1 MFGREKIF
9 LKVLGI
15 VQPKAVNKKTLQ
27 LKTGKTNHK
36 KGIREGGENG
46 GKALILIHQLKK
58 CC

>member
-27 LKTGKTNHK
+27 LKTGKTNHEK
-36 KGIREGGENG
+36 ERGIGKVGKMGE
-46 GKALILIHQLKK
+46 KH
-58 CC
+58 